1 MVSNFERV
9 VVNFVIFQEKAVV
22 SVLRIVYWF
31 GKEYIVIEKYRFLLN
46 FFKL

>member
-9 VVNFVIFQEKAVV
+9 VVNFVIFQEKVVV

-31 GKEYIVIEKYRFLLN
+31 GNEYIVIEKYRFLLN